1 MKSAYT
7 HLLGL
12 SENSP
17 TGEQKKKRKKIENN
31 IEIYSRR
38 EIPLIYF
45 MLEETV

>member
-1 MKSAYT
+1 MRSAYT

-12 SENSP
+12 SKNSP
-17 TGEQKKKRKKIENN
+17 TGEQKIENN
-31 IEIYSRR
+31 IEIYLRR